1 MEVNNMDKLLDC
13 ANKVLDVMLKDFLD
27 ENGEARP
34 IDLMCVV
41 ALVYRQ
47 IFANVE
53 REEGLEKTHEVM
65 GGMKELVEM
74 TLQEGAWDEV
84 NQKMK

>member
-1 MEVNNMDKLLDC
+1 MEVNDMDKLLDC

-27 ENGEARP
+27 ENGEASP

-41 ALVYRQ
+41 AIVYRQ

-53 REEGLEKTHEVM
+53 RKDGLEKAREVM
-65 GGMKELVEM
+65 GGMKELVEI
-74 TLQEGAWDEV
+74 TLEEGAWDEV